1 MDFVQLEAAADINFR
16 RQLAVSFQIQSQ
28 LGRYFMQAIPA
39 SARFAL
45 AVAFVLSLGLS
56 AAAKT
61 EVATMGGVITT
72 IATGEAVDVTN
83 RLLTV
88 AVPEG
93 NTMVIKLGPPGLNQI
108 HVGDSVVLLV
118 TRSVAVKVTPV

>member
-1 MDFVQLEAAADINFR
+1 
-16 RQLAVSFQIQSQ
+16 
-28 LGRYFMQAIPA
+28 MQAIPA
-39 SARFAL
+39 STRFAL
-45 AVAFVLSLGLS
+45 AVLSLGLS
-56 AAAKT
+56 AAAKAET
-61 EVATMGGVITT
+61 EVASMGGVITT
-72 IATGEAVDVTN
+72 IATVEAVDVTN

-93 NTMVIKLGPPGLNQI
+93 NMMVIKLGPPGLNQI

>member
-1 MDFVQLEAAADINFR
+1 MPRTAAE
-16 RQLAVSFQIQSQ
+16 
-28 LGRYFMQAIPA
+28 LGLNDPFDPMLAIPA

-56 AAAKT
+56 AAAKAET

-72 IATGEAVDVTN
+72 IATVEAVDVTN

-93 NTMVIKLGPPGLNQI
+93 NTMVIKLGRD
-108 HVGDSVVLLV
+108 V
-118 TRSVAVKVTPV
+118 R